1 MLSIFPLPR
10 TLTLLFYTFAYRR
23 EGGGGGY
30 VRRDPGGLP
39 LSFAGNV
46 KAESKGEEHRMR
58 TKENTGNGAEVNKGD
73 LSYCMLL
80 MKRLSQ
86 GKVQRKGNRMHR
98 NN

>member
-10 TLTLLFYTFAYRR
+10 TLTLLFYTYAYRG

-46 KAESKGEEHRMR
+46 KAESKGEEHGVR
-58 TKENTGNGAEVNKGD
+58 TKEDTGNRAEVNKGD
-73 LSYCMLL
+73 LSYAADEEIE
-80 MKRLSQ
+80 S
-86 GKVQRKGNRMHR
+86 GKVQRKGNGMHR